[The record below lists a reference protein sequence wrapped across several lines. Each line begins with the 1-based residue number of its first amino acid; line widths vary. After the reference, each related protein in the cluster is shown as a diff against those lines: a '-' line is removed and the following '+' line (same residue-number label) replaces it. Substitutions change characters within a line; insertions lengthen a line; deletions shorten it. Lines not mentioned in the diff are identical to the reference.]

1 MLILGRGN
9 PPTIFYVFQS
19 RKLCFKGLKQLVNK
33 NLNSGTQGK
42 PLFYY
47 IKYLHN
53 KIKHYIFALN
63 NN

>member
-1 MLILGRGN
+1 MLILGKGI

-19 RKLCFKGLKQLVNK
+19 RKLYFKGLKQLVNK

-42 PLFYY
+42 PPIYY

-53 KIKHYIFALN
+53 
-63 NN
+63 

>member
-9 PPTIFYVFQS
+9 PPIIFYVFQS
-19 RKLCFKGLKQLVNK
+19 RKLFIKPLKQLVNK

-42 PLFYY
+42 PPIYY

-53 KIKHYIFALN
+53 
-63 NN
+63 

>member
-1 MLILGRGN
+1 MLILGKGN

-33 NLNSGTQGK
+33 NPNSGTQGK
-42 PLFYY
+42 PPIYY

-53 KIKHYIFALN
+53 
-63 NN
+63 

>member
-19 RKLCFKGLKQLVNK
+19 RKLFIKPLKQLVNK

-42 PLFYY
+42 PPIYY
-47 IKYLHN
+47 IIYLHYN
-53 KIKHYIFALN
+53 ILYYIFALN

>member
-19 RKLCFKGLKQLVNK
+19 RKLFIKPLKQLVNK

-42 PLFYY
+42 PQYIILNICI
-47 IKYLHN
+47 IKYCIIYLH
-53 KIKHYIFALN
+53 
-63 NN
+63 